1 MTLNP
6 RTLRRALLLG
16 CAAALL
22 ASNASAQS
30 GAPEYDIVIRG
41 GRVLDG
47 AGNPWVSADVGIK
60 DGRVTRVGT
69 IAARGKRE
77 IDAKGRYVA
86 PGFIDMMDQSG
97 EVLLENGTAENK
109 LRQGVTTVIAGEG
122 GTPVEA
128 AKIPAYFKQL
138 ETQGI
143 GVNFGTYYATHQARL
158 QIMGD
163 KAGAPTPA
171 QMAAMEKEVGIAMR
185 AGVFGITSALIYPP
199 SSFQTTEDLIKLA
212 KVASQCNGFYA
223 THMREES
230 SKLIPAIEEAIA
242 IGEKGGV
249 KVEIFHLKNA
259 YAPQWGK
266 GMPKAV
272 ALVDSARA
280 RGVDIAADM
289 YPYPAGGTGVEITV
303 PNWVWADG
311 VEKGIERLKDPAVRA
326 KLKLQVAAGSMA
338 DWSNLVEASG
348 GWDKVVLANGQNPK
362 YEKFHGKNFV
372 EIGKALGIDPPTV
385 QGLRDSVKKNL
396 EREVRMRVL
405 ARSSRLMRVA
415 IAAPLIAL
423 YVSVLDYSTFSWTRD
438 RLWISPMMWDQKE
451 NYAFNGF
458 TLAFAMNVP
467 MAKVAAPAGY
477 SAETIKTAGGG
488 RLGHRIRDLR
498 GGDWI
503 LKGVAWIDRR
513 IAADRAGQH
522 DLPFGRWARITWNHA
537 FSPAFKDGKHV
548 G

>member
-1 MTLNP
+1 MKSVSRN
-6 RTLRRALLLG
+6 LRNTLLLG
-16 CAAALL
+16 SAAALL
-22 ASNASAQS
+22 AGTAQGQS
-30 GAPEYDIVIRG
+30 TAPEYDIVIRG
-41 GRVLDG
+41 GHVLDG
-47 AGNPWVSADVGIK
+47 AGNPWVDADVGIK
-60 DGRVTRVGT
+60 DGRIAKVGV

-77 IDAKGRYVA
+77 IDARNKYVS

-97 EVLLENGTAENK
+97 EVLLENGAAENK

-128 AKIPAYFKQL
+128 AKIPDYFKQL

-143 GVNFGTYYATHQARL
+143 GVNFGTYYASHQARM

-185 AGVFGITSALIYPP
+185 AGAFGITSALIYPP

-289 YPYPAGGTGVEITV
+289 YPYTAGGTGHR
-303 PNWVWADG
+303 DHRSQLG
-311 VEKGIERLKDPAVRA
+311 VGRWRRKGHRA
-326 KLKLQVAAGSMA
+326 AEGSRGPREAEAAGRRRL
-338 DWSNLVEASG
+338 DGRLVEPGRGLGRLGQGSARQSAEPQIREVQRQELRRDRRRARHRSG
-348 GWDKVVLANGQNPK
+348 GRRVEHRGRGLSQAFDGAV
-362 YEKFHGKNFV
+362 FH
-372 EIGKALGIDPPTV
+372 D
-385 QGLRDSVKKNL
+385 
-396 EREVRMRVL
+396 ER
-405 ARSSRLMRVA
+405 AG
-415 IAAPLIAL
+415 
-423 YVSVLDYSTFSWTRD
+423 YRD
-438 RLWISPMMWDQKE
+438 R
-451 NYAFNGF
+451 
-458 TLAFAMNVP
+458 
-467 MAKVAAPAGY
+467 AAPA
-477 SAETIKTAGGG
+477 
-488 RLGHRIRDLR
+488 LDQHR
-498 GGDWI
+498 
-503 LKGVAWIDRR
+503 
-513 IAADRAGQH
+513 
-522 DLPFGRWARITWNHA
+522 
-537 FSPAFKDGKHV
+537 
-548 G
+548 